1 MYAFILLALTTCS
14 GKMKKK
20 KIQLPH
26 PGKEKLLILDTI
38 F

>member
-14 GKMKKK
+14 GKMKK